1 MNCELTVLS
10 QVRVVVRV
18 LKHRR
23 DISGILVSN
32 GSKIR
37 DRMFLRMVT
46 ISIVV
51 LLSYIPVQGA
61 FFLNAISSGV
71 TRYSLF
77 DNYSDGWNRPD
88 KVTLADYGGQMSQYI
103 GWTSAAWNLVFFL
116 FFGFQRE
123 SVIETRK
130 MLATLGFGKF
140 WPSLTRPL
148 QPRCGTASSNRT
160 LLQSNRLTSWMFD
173 PVALRFDPFGNL
185 LTWLATSPR
194 LDKWAAGTPG
204 KFMQWAE
211 GAMASTSKWFRRCLQ
226 WNWSSRRSISNN
238 QATTVVGEGLEL

>member
-1 MNCELTVLS
+1 
-10 QVRVVVRV
+10 
-18 LKHRR
+18 
-23 DISGILVSN
+23 
-32 GSKIR
+32 
-37 DRMFLRMVT
+37 
-46 ISIVV
+46 
-51 LLSYIPVQGA
+51 
-61 FFLNAISSGV
+61 
-71 TRYSLF
+71 
-77 DNYSDGWNRPD
+77 
-88 KVTLADYGGQMSQYI
+88 MSQYI
-103 GWTSAAWNLVFFL
+103 GWTSAAWNLVFFF
-116 FFGFQRE
+116 FFGFQHE

-173 PVALRFDPFGNL
+173 PVTLRFDPFGNL

-204 KFMQWAE
+204 KFIQWAE